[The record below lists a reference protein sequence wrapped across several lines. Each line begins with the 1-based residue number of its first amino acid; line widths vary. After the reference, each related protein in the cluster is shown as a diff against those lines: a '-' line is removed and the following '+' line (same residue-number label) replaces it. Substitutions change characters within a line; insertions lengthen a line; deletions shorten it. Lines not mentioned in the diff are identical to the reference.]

1 MPMMKAYSDVESYIN
16 DQPKQIQDSLQKLR
30 ATIIKAAPKAQELI
44 SYGMPAYKLHGALVY
59 FGGFKNHISFFPVSS
74 GVAHFADQLKKYKTA
89 KGTIHFPFDKPIP
102 VKLVTDIVKFRVLE
116 NLEKEAMKVLTKK
129 SKKK

>member
-74 GVAHFADQLKKYKTA
+74 GVAHFADQLKQYKTA

-102 VKLVTDIVKFRVLE
+102 VKLVADIVKFRVQE